1 MSTRDSTFSYVHI
14 VDPNQVLYMER
25 WRDDPIPFDDI
36 DTQTLIEATTSLFP
50 QLLLEEEEDG
60 AIPINSTTLG
70 AKVYKNRKLL
80 KDKVWSD
87 LGIFE
92 KFLNE
97 TSSLNKQVDQTILKP
112 VHSKHEQGTYQFLE
126 ESHDLEIGDFLS
138 NGYSANDNLHNILSP
153 GNDSMMAYHGDIS
166 LNSTSDMLGPSN
178 NTFSNYRS
186 NSMTNQTGQGP
197 IQTPRHARTRQF
209 SNDKNF
215 QTPITRIMR

>member
-36 DTQTLIEATTSLFP
+36 DTQSLMEATSSLFP

-80 KDKVWSD
+80 KDMVWSD
-87 LGIFE
+87 LGTFE
-92 KFLNE
+92 TFLNE
-97 TSSLNKQVDQTILKP
+97 SSSLNKQVDHTILKP
-112 VHSKHEQGTYQFLE
+112 IHSGQPQRTYQFLE
-126 ESHDLEIGDFLS
+126 EPQKLTIGDFLS

-166 LNSTSDMLGPSN
+166 LNSTSDVLPSN
-178 NTFSNYRS
+178 SFINYRS
-186 NSMTNQTGQGP
+186 NSVTNTAQGP
-197 IQTPRHARTRQF
+197 IQTPRHARTRQL
-209 SNDKNF
+209 SDKNF